1 MWPFLSGKSKAGAQ
15 LDGLAFEKKNSRK
28 SESRAGVPLPGQPF
42 LLQLRSQPGDGG
54 GRAGTGAGI
63 AALGAV
69 AWPLGLDGLGGV
81 KANAPGC
88 RSACSGCGEL
98 GS

>member
-1 MWPFLSGKSKAGAQ
+1 MVLHSRRKIQGRVKAELGSPCQ
-15 LDGLAFEKKNSRK
+15 DSP
-28 SESRAGVPLPGQPF
+28 SSCSSV
-42 LLQLRSQPGDGG
+42 PGDGG

-69 AWPLGLDGLGGV
+69 AWPLELDGLGGV